1 MTTLTEEVLSKSSAV
16 RFKEAANFKHSQF
29 MILTADDAELGLK
42 ENAELINIEPYNIAP
57 YTGRAH
63 FRMDRLA
70 NGVPFGEPAPS
81 KRYFPRHILI
91 RQITGQEIVDKF
103 GINGV
108 VHMDLYGSVP
118 ATTKQL
124 AETFKTRFG
133 LEMAEVDI
141 QDEVIPTG
149 ARCIVVRFNSKSVGY
164 KGALRVDLTTPVIAP
179 SNSVG

>member
-1 MTTLTEEVLSKSSAV
+1 MTTLTNDILEQTSQE
-16 RFKEAANFKHSQF
+16 RFIAAANFKHACF
-29 MILTADDAELGLK
+29 FIAVADDEDLGLK

-81 KRYFPRHILI
+81 KRYFSRHILI

-141 QDEVIPTG
+141 EDQVIPTG
-149 ARCIVVRFNSKSVGY
+149 ARCIIVRFSTKSVGY
-164 KGALRVDLTTPVIAP
+164 KGALRVDLITPT
-179 SNSVG
+179 VGTPQGE

>member
-1 MTTLTEEVLSKSSAV
+1 MTTLTNELLEQSGLE
-16 RFKEAANFKHSQF
+16 RFIATANFKHAIF
-29 MILTADDAELGLK
+29 YIAVADNEDLGLK
-42 ENAELINIEPYNIAP
+42 ENAELINIEPYNMKP
-57 YTGRAH
+57 YTGRAV

-70 NGVPFGEPAPS
+70 NGLPLGEVLPA

-91 RQITGQEIVDKF
+91 KQITGQEIIDQF

-108 VHMDLYGSVP
+108 VYLDLGEDVP
-118 ATTKQL
+118 ATTKLL
-124 AETFKTRFG
+124 APAFQSRFG
-133 LEMAEVDI
+133 LVMSQADI

-164 KGALRVDLTTPVIAP
+164 KGALRVDLTTPVITP